1 MQVDRTGAQVPRPWV
16 GDPFW
21 VAPTAARVALLLL
34 YEGELIEDAAAALG
48 VTVGAVAAECA
59 LQGHEYEEQGGGGD
73 GIFQEMSYWCCCCC
87 GANEDLRFDE

>member
-59 LQGHEYEEQGGGGD
+59 LQGHEYEEQGGGD
-73 GIFQEMSYWCCCCC
+73 GIFEEMSYWCCCYC
-87 GANEDLRFDE
+87 GANEDRRFDG